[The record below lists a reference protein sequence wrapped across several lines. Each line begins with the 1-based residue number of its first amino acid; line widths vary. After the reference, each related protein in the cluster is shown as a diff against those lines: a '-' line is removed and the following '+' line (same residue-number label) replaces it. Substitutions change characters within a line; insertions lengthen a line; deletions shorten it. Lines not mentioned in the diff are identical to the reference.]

1 MEEYLITARSVT
13 QAQRMAQLLE
23 RRGVRA
29 VVGRVPMGLTGK
41 GCGYVLR
48 LRGQTRTAAISLK
61 LAERELFRA
70 DTGEEP
76 VLLLDDVLSELDARR
91 QDFVLNRIENGQ
103 VLITCCEPEKLAQ
116 VQGGRMFLVS
126 QGTVQQV

>member
-48 LRGQTRTAAISLK
+48 LRGQTRTAAAAGGGLCT
-61 LAERELFRA
+61 RA
-70 DTGEEP
+70 GIC
-76 VLLLDDVLSELDARR
+76 SS
-91 QDFVLNRIENGQ
+91 G
-103 VLITCCEPEKLAQ
+103 
-116 VQGGRMFLVS
+116 
-126 QGTVQQV
+126 

>member
-48 LRGQTRTAAISLK
+48 LRGQTRTAAALR
-61 LAERELFRA
+61 LLREAGFA
-70 DTGEEP
+70 P
-76 VLLLDDVLSELDARR
+76 AKVFVR
-91 QDFVLNRIENGQ
+91 QDDGYSEVEL
-103 VLITCCEPEKLAQ
+103 
-116 VQGGRMFLVS
+116 
-126 QGTVQQV
+126 

>member
-29 VVGRVPMGLTGK
+29 VVVGRVPMGLTGK

-48 LRGQTRTAAISLK
+48 LRGQTRTVAALR
-61 LAERELFRA
+61 LLREAGFA
-70 DTGEEP
+70 P
-76 VLLLDDVLSELDARR
+76 AQVFVR
-91 QDFVLNRIENGQ
+91 QDDRYSEVEL
-103 VLITCCEPEKLAQ
+103 
-116 VQGGRMFLVS
+116 
-126 QGTVQQV
+126 

>member
-29 VVGRVPMGLTGK
+29 VVGRAPMGLTGK

-48 LRGQTRTAAISLK
+48 LRGQNRTVAAL
-61 LAERELFRA
+61 REAGFA
-70 DTGEEP
+70 P
-76 VLLLDDVLSELDARR
+76 
-91 QDFVLNRIENGQ
+91 
-103 VLITCCEPEKLAQ
+103 AQ
-116 VQGGRMFLVS
+116 VFVRRDDGYSEVEL
-126 QGTVQQV
+126 

>member
-48 LRGQTRTAAISLK
+48 LRGQTRTVAALR
-61 LAERELFRA
+61 LLREALHPRRYLFVRT
-70 DTGEEP
+70 TGI
-76 VLLLDDVLSELDARR
+76 VRLSYDL
-91 QDFVLNRIENGQ
+91 F
-103 VLITCCEPEKLAQ
+103 
-116 VQGGRMFLVS
+116 
-126 QGTVQQV
+126 

>member
-48 LRGQTRTAAISLK
+48 LRGQTRTAAALRLLREVKPTVIRGNISEMRT
-61 LAERELFRA
+61 LAVGSG
-70 DTGEEP
+70 TTKGC
-76 VLLLDDVLSELDARR
+76 LLYTSPSPRDCS
-91 QDFVLNRIENGQ
+91 
-103 VLITCCEPEKLAQ
+103 
-116 VQGGRMFLVS
+116 
-126 QGTVQQV
+126 

>member
-29 VVGRVPMGLTGK
+29 VVGRAPMGLTGK

-48 LRGQTRTAAISLK
+48 LPGTEPHGSGSAAAAGGGLCTRAGICS
-61 LAERELFRA
+61 
-70 DTGEEP
+70 
-76 VLLLDDVLSELDARR
+76 S
-91 QDFVLNRIENGQ
+91 
-103 VLITCCEPEKLAQ
+103 
-116 VQGGRMFLVS
+116 GRWV
-126 QGTVQQV
+126 

>member
-48 LRGQTRTAAISLK
+48 LRGQTRTVAA
-61 LAERELFRA
+61 
-70 DTGEEP
+70 
-76 VLLLDDVLSELDARR
+76 LLLREAGFAPAQVFVR
-91 QDFVLNRIENGQ
+91 QDDGYSEVEL
-103 VLITCCEPEKLAQ
+103 
-116 VQGGRMFLVS
+116 
-126 QGTVQQV
+126 

>member
-29 VVGRVPMGLTGK
+29 VVVGRVPMGLTGK

-48 LRGQTRTAAISLK
+48 LRGQNRTVAALR
-61 LAERELFRA
+61 LLREAGFA
-70 DTGEEP
+70 P
-76 VLLLDDVLSELDARR
+76 AQVFVR
-91 QDFVLNRIENGQ
+91 QDDGYSEVEL
-103 VLITCCEPEKLAQ
+103 
-116 VQGGRMFLVS
+116 
-126 QGTVQQV
+126 